1 MLRLIPIASV
11 VTPGTLSVE
20 SRAIVPPKSYLRR
33 VPTLGL
39 DSLNFLSDMQS
50 FGNAQYF
57 SFDSTPQQKG
67 EYLYQGPSRPIENVA
82 LNVGTNGKIMSIT
95 PPNLNS
101 TWELDFH
108 GPGIQCS
115 NLEGQA
121 RQDVLENVAKA
132 TNNMGTTMYT
142 FLAWTYTWDK
152 NATYLNDTS
161 PDSTLMLP
169 FDGSAPN
176 VQLINPRATMPPVL
190 YVGVL
195 PCEAHETGWTP
206 KLQEATFT
214 KCELVNTTYHSE
226 FSFRNGGQRIDTSR
240 QRNTDTPFSNVGIVA
255 GPGYGAQML
264 QNCTEDYS
272 EEFHAID
279 GPLCSFDK
287 FLARTLSYQA
297 IFDAF
302 SQLVL
307 GSVRWQNYMNPV
319 VDTNILNTVL
329 IDSPEMHFVRQMH
342 QNNLTTLQNSMLKSA
357 SKPAKGFVYPP
368 SDSSKVPLAQEMEE
382 LFQNI
387 VISSMA
393 SPSLQ

>member
-1 MLRLIPIASV
+1 MYRLIPIASV

-20 SRAIVPPKSYLRR
+20 SRAIFPPITSPIR

-50 FGNAQYF
+50 FGDAQYF
-57 SFDSTPQQKG
+57 TTTRREG
-67 EYLYQGPSRPIENVA
+67 EYLYQGPSRSIENVA

-95 PPNLNS
+95 PPSLNS

-115 NLEGQA
+115 NLEGQD
-121 RQDVLENVAKA
+121 RQDVLENVAHA
-132 TNNMGTTMYT
+132 TNKMGTTMYT

-152 NATYLNDTS
+152 NTTLLNDTS

-169 FDGSAPN
+169 FDGSVPN
-176 VQLINPRATMPPVL
+176 IELVNPRAAMPPVL

-195 PCEAHETGWTP
+195 PCEAHETGWTS

-214 KCELVNTTYHSE
+214 KCELVNTTYHSDFT
-226 FSFRNGGQRIDTSR
+226 FSNGNQNVDTST
-240 QRNTDTPFSNVGIVA
+240 QSDTDTPISNVGIVA
-255 GPGYGAQML
+255 GPGYSALMGK
-264 QNCTEDYS
+264 NCTEDYN
-272 EEFHAID
+272 EEFHTMD

-287 FLARTLSYQA
+287 FLARKLSYQA
-297 IFDAF
+297 IFNAF

-307 GSVRWQNYMNPV
+307 GSVKWEDYMNPV

-342 QNNLTTLQNSMLKSA
+342 QNNLTTLQNSMMKSA

-368 SDSSKVPLAQEMEE
+368 SNSSKVPLAEEMEN
-382 LFQNI
+382 LFQKI

-393 SPSLQ
+393 SPDLQ